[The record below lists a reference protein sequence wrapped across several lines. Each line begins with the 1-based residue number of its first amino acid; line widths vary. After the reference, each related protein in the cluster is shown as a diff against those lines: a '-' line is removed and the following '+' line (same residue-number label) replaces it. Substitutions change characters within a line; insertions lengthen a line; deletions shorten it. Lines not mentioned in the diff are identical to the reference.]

1 MDICDRA
8 SVSSFS
14 YTAAV
19 PQQTTRERRCKG
31 RKVYFVSP
39 FEGAAQHGGEEMGT
53 GVCSRWSHRVLGQ
66 EAERDEA
73 CVSSTPSFVFSLT
86 SQSKGR

>member
-1 MDICDRA
+1 MDVCDRA

-39 FEGAAQHGGEEMGT
+39 FEGSAHHGGEEMGT
-53 GVCSRWSHRVLGQ
+53 EVCGRWSHRVLGQ

-73 CVSSTPSFVFSLT
+73 CVSSIPSFVFSLT
-86 SQSKGR
+86 SQPKGQ